1 MTYLKKGA
9 LNALSFAAI
18 SAACLGS
25 NAHAQAGYSLTWDDF
40 SHGFTVG
47 TPTSNWF
54 YFAAGPFVGN
64 DGVLTTSSKGLYV
77 RAPGSNPNTGLPAF
91 TLTMGQEGSP
101 ENPYNFPGGFDHVKW
116 LVYANHGATS
126 GYPGFD
132 AVVGQELK
140 FDTWIGGQSYGNEF
154 NPFGNAVTD
163 PNDDVRLAAPA
174 MNTIDLETYLVSD
187 FFMTNKRIYALYE
200 RLPFGRTVTDNYAAF
215 TYAIPV
221 GVRKPGQMNHLSIA
235 YNRSAGTMR
244 WLIDDVEV
252 FRVSHLG
259 FRLPSRQFM
268 ILDHGGTEENVDCR
282 QRDVG
287 MGTFTLLDGA
297 YPNQQALVQ
306 LSTQPNLYFS
316 TLSGQ
321 PTPQTFLDPFST
333 HLSRIWGEGA
343 DLSVKKVMVSSR

>member
-1 MTYLKKGA
+1 VTHLKIGV
-9 LNALSFAAI
+9 LRTLSFAVVLAGT
-18 SAACLGS
+18 LGVQ
-25 NAHAQAGYSLTWDDF
+25 AHAQSSYSLTWDDF
-40 SHGFTVG
+40 SQGFN
-47 TPTSNWF
+47 TSGPLTKWF

-64 DGVLTTSSKGLYV
+64 DGVVSTSSKGLYV
-77 RAPGSNPNTGLPAF
+77 AAPGVNTVTGKPAF
-91 TLTMGQEGSP
+91 TLTVGQEGGP
-101 ENPYNFPGGFDHVKW
+101 ENPFSLPGGFDHVKW
-116 LVYANHGATS
+116 LAYAAHGASS

-132 AVVGQELK
+132 AVPGQELK

-154 NPFGNAVTD
+154 NPFGNAVSD
-163 PNDDVRLAAPA
+163 PQDDVRLAAPA

-200 RLPFGRTVTDNYAAF
+200 RLPFGRTPDDNYAAF

-221 GVRKPGQMNHLSIA
+221 GTRKPGQMQHLAIA

-252 FRVSHLG
+252 FRVDHLG
-259 FRLPSRQFM
+259 FRLPSRQYM
-268 ILDHGGTEENVDCR
+268 ILDHGGTEETVVCR

-287 MGTFTLLDGA
+287 MGTFTLLDGGT
-297 YPNQQALVQ
+297 PSQQALVQ
-306 LSTQPNLYFS
+306 LTTSPSFYFS
-316 TLSGQ
+316 TTTGQ
-321 PTPQTFLDPFST
+321 PTAQTFLDLYST